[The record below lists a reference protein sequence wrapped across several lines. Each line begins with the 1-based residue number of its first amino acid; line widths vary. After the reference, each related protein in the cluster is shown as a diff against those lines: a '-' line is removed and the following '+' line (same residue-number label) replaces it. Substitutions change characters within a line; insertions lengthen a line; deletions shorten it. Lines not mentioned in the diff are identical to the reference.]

1 VFNRVQL
8 AAIGLIGLTALS
20 CGRAASTKGPESA
33 TKRAERRT
41 QTFDFG
47 TARQG
52 AVLHHT
58 FQVANTGK
66 GPVTVGRVQ
75 TTCGCTVATV
85 KKDTVVEPGK
95 SLDVPVD
102 LNLRGKHSPVESKV
116 IVNYAGGAI
125 PDELVLKGSVS
136 DEYQDVVT
144 LPKIKRGEQP
154 EQVVTLSTY
163 PGQPPLAV
171 QDIAFDPA
179 KFEVTSRP
187 GAKEGTVDVVLKPA
201 LGAPYGPVMDRVVI
215 KTNDTEAP
223 EKPIAVRAH
232 VLKPLEATKPRLILH
247 PGKEGEPVAGTAEF
261 KSTYGGPISGV
272 TVSITREKR
281 FEVSV
286 EPNSPADTVRVRVA
300 VKPTEKMKKPFVQAT
315 LKVTAKVGDEDVDEK
330 MTVVYS
336 VDEKVPGE
344 RDEGD
349 DSETEDAGADAGK
362 H

>member
-1 VFNRVQL
+1 MRRLVRM
-8 AAIGLIGLTALS
+8 AAAGLIGLTAIS
-20 CGRAASTKGPESA
+20 CGPASSTGPEA
-33 TKRAERRT
+33 ARKRAERRT

-47 TARQG
+47 NARQG

-58 FQVANTGK
+58 FQVANNGK

-102 LNLRGKHSPVESKV
+102 LNLRGKHNPVESKV
-116 IVNYAGGAI
+116 IVNYAGDVI

-136 DEYQDVVT
+136 AEYPDVVT
-144 LPKIKRGEQP
+144 LPKVKRGEQP

-179 KFEVTSRP
+179 KFEVTSKP
-187 GAKEGTVDVVLKPA
+187 GAKVGTVDVVFKPA
-201 LGAPYGPVMDRVVI
+201 LGAPYGSVTDQVVI
-215 KTNDTEAP
+215 KTNDAEAP
-223 EKPIAVRAH
+223 EKPIAVRTH
-232 VLKPLEATKPRLILH
+232 VLKPLEATQPWLMLR
-247 PGKEGEPVAGTAEF
+247 PGKEGEPVAGIAEF
-261 KSTYGGPISGV
+261 KSTYGEPISDVKASV
-272 TVSITREKR
+272 THEKR

-286 EPNSPADTVRVRVA
+286 EPDSPADTVRVRVA
-300 VKPTEKMKKPFVQAT
+300 VRPTEKMMKPSIQAT
-315 LKVTAKVGDEDVDEK
+315 LKISAKVGDKDVDEK
-330 MTVVYS
+330 MTVVYRT
-336 VDEKVPGE
+336 DENMPG
-344 RDEGD
+344 DGKEGH
-349 DSETEDAGADAGK
+349 DSETEDAGASTGK